1 MKEEEH
7 APDPAEGS
15 PIVDRP
21 EASGFTGKWWP
32 LAALAI
38 IGLLLV
44 RACIDAPPSA
54 QRRATGVPSP
64 LQGNKPG

>member
-7 APDPAEGS
+7 TPDPADAS
-15 PIVDRP
+15 PIVDRAD
-21 EASGFTGKWWP
+21 ASGFTGKWWP

-38 IGLLLV
+38 ISVLLV
-44 RACIDAPPSA
+44 RACIDAASPA
-54 QRRATGVPSP
+54 QRPVSDVPAV

>member
-1 MKEEEH
+1 MKQEEH
-7 APDPAEGS
+7 APDPADGS

-38 IGLLLV
+38 ISLLLV
-44 RACIDAPPSA
+44 RACLEASPAQRPVTDAP
-54 QRRATGVPSP
+54 TV
-64 LQGNKPG
+64 LQGNPPR

>member
-21 EASGFTGKWWP
+21 EAKGFTGKWWP

-38 IGLLLV
+38 ISLLLV
-44 RACIDAPPSA
+44 RACVDAAAPTRPLAPGVAPPPQSN
-54 QRRATGVPSP
+54 Q
-64 LQGNKPG
+64 PG

>member
-7 APDPAEGS
+7 APDPADGS

-21 EASGFTGKWWP
+21 DASGFTGKWWP

-38 IGLLLV
+38 ISLLLV
-44 RACIDAPPSA
+44 RACIEAPPSV
-54 QRRATGVPSP
+54 QRPAPDVPSP
-64 LQGNKPG
+64 LQEDKPG